1 MSIGIAFL
9 FFKVTFNTFFSHF
22 SGSFFFTSVRR
33 EKNIFF
39 FFFFLGGGGGGSL
52 RSGSPFQKP
61 CVLIYWL
68 FFLSICYFLYVL

>member
-33 EKNIFF
+33 EKIFF
-39 FFFFLGGGGGGSL
+39 FFFFFVGGGGGGGGGFTKIWQSFSEAL
-52 RSGSPFQKP
+52 
-61 CVLIYWL
+61 CANILA
-68 FFLSICYFLYVL
+68 FLS